1 MTEQESKVEETSPQ
15 GLSWF
20 RQIYDKSLLWVQSPS
35 GVWALFLLAVAES
48 SFFPIP
54 PDVFLMVLCIAAPKK
69 AFRYAAICAVGSILG
84 GVIGYGLG
92 MGFMDT
98 LGVKILDW
106 YGLQDKYVVVQDLY
120 QRYDALA
127 VGAAG
132 FTPLPYKLFTITAGA
147 FKINFVTFILMSIVS
162 RSARFFLVAALI
174 YKFGAPIRYF
184 IEKYFNLLTILFLI
198 LLIGGFLLIRFLL

>member
-1 MTEQESKVEETSPQ
+1 M
-15 GLSWF
+15 SWV

-69 AFRYAAICAVGSILG
+69 AFRYAAICAVGSVLG
-84 GVIGYGLG
+84 GAIGYGLG
-92 MGFMDT
+92 FGFMDT

-106 YGLQDKYVVVQDLY
+106 YGLQGKYTVAQDLY
-120 QRYDALA
+120 QQYDALA
-127 VGAAG
+127 VGVAG

-147 FKINFVTFILMSIVS
+147 FKVNFVTFILMSIVS

-174 YKFGAPIRYF
+174 YKFGAPVRHF
-184 IEKYFNLLTILFLI
+184 IERYFNLLSILFVI
-198 LLIGGFLLIRFLL
+198 LLIGGFLLIRFML